1 MPGRIIISILFTA
14 IILGTAAQDKHKGAI
29 FLPEKHYFDPLI
41 LDPVE
46 SQSYGALYAYYEEG
60 AWQDK
65 IYSPLS
71 LGFQL
76 PIVQWDKGD
85 HGFEIGFL
93 ASVFFQF
100 EFVEPSSVFLV
111 NLINTDFKAGIPFT
125 FRKKRFSLR
134 TTLYHVSSHFSEE
147 YIFRYQINGF
157 SVNKNTYEAVD
168 FHASWQFDQMRY
180 YGGMGIVINSPWN
193 RETWKF
199 QGGLLFRKPVR
210 QGSMFNYVAGADLQ
224 LHQEPH
230 WSLNAQLGAGIELA
244 MRPSRTFQCML
255 QYFNGY
261 LPYTQFTDI
270 KVQYIGVSLIG
281 HPF

>member
-1 MPGRIIISILFTA
+1 MSGRIIISILFSA
-14 IILGTAAQDKHKGAI
+14 IVLWAEAQDRHKKAE
-29 FLPEKHYFDPLI
+29 FLPEQHYFDPLI

-60 AWQDK
+60 EWQNK

-76 PIVQWDKGD
+76 PVVQWDKGEY
-85 HGFEIGFL
+85 GFEIGFL
-93 ASVFFQF
+93 AAVFFQF
-100 EFVEPSSVFLV
+100 EFVEPTSVFLV

-147 YIFRYQINGF
+147 YIFRYQIDGF
-157 SVNKNTYEAVD
+157 SVNKNTYEAID
-168 FHASWQFDQMRY
+168 FHASWQFDRMRY
-180 YGGMGIVINSPWN
+180 YAGMGIVINSPWD

-199 QGGLLFRKPVR
+199 QGGLLFRMPVR
-210 QGSMFNYVAGADLQ
+210 QGSVFNYIAGADLQ
-224 LHQEPH
+224 LHQEPW
-230 WSLNAQLGAGIELA
+230 WSLNAQLGAGIELSLN
-244 MRPSRTFQCML
+244 PSRTFQCMF